1 MAVVGNA
8 GGDNVRVRR
17 GLSVALTLPA
27 SLPLPLTATR
37 AVPLPVL
44 VLRVLPLLG
53 VATLAALA
61 LAEAVIAVPVP
72 VGSLHANDGGCA
84 PRRQQRR
91 VAGALWVTR
100 FVVVGRWAGC
110 GDDRSIGSFRRGR
123 RPAEAFI
130 PQVDCSCSQAEAL
143 TPDAGPFQ
151 PANPPR
157 CDATRLRL
165 L

>member
-1 MAVVGNA
+1 MHRAH
-8 GGDNVRVRR
+8 DDDKT

-84 PRRQQRR
+84 P
-91 VAGALWVTR
+91 ADSNGAWR
-100 FVVVGRWAGC
+100 APY
-110 GDDRSIGSFRRGR
+110 GSLGSSWS
-123 RPAEAFI
+123 
-130 PQVDCSCSQAEAL
+130 V
-143 TPDAGPFQ
+143 
-151 PANPPR
+151 
-157 CDATRLRL
+157 
-165 L
+165 